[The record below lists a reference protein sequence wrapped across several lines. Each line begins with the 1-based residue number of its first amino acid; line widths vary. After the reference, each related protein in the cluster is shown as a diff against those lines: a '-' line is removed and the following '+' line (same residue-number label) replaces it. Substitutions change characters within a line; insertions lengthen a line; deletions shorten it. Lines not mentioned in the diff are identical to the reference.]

1 MWIEAYRHDA
11 LTPLFKAL
19 SFTGEPTFFLLVLT
33 VGYWALSR
41 EIFTRAT
48 LVLVITGLVNSVMKA
63 VFQAPRPDP
72 SFALVVAEGWSFPS
86 GHATVAAAIWPWLA
100 LDYQDAT
107 GRRWALPLAVVMA
120 FGVAASRVYLG
131 VHSLRDVCWGL
142 LCGAL
147 ILAIARF
154 WMNSPPTFWSRLGE
168 TSRFLYLGM
177 AVLLAV
183 FSFPIHPHDTTGAK
197 SGGVLLTL
205 WLGAGYARRI
215 SPELPRGF
223 GTIASAVAIG
233 LVVTFALRW
242 GLKELLTHVVSFQTL
257 ADFLRYRALGLWI
270 ALGAPWVFRRLGL
283 VRRPA

>member
-1 MWIEAYRHDA
+1 MWIEAFRHDS

-33 VGYWALSR
+33 VGYWVLSR

-48 LVLVITGLVNSVMKA
+48 LVLVTTGLANSVLKA
-63 VFQAPRPDP
+63 IFQAPRPDP
-72 SFALVVAEGWSFPS
+72 SLALIAAEGWSFPS
-86 GHATVAAAIWPWLA
+86 GHAMVAAAIWPWLA
-100 LDYQDAT
+100 LDYQGAT
-107 GRRWALPLAVVMA
+107 GRRWALPLAVVLA

-147 ILAIARF
+147 ILAVARR
-154 WMNSPPTFWSRLGE
+154 WMDASPAFWSRLGT
-168 TSRFLYLGM
+168 TSRCFYLSL

-183 FSFPIHPHDTTGAK
+183 FSLPIHPHDTTGAK

-205 WLGAGYARRI
+205 WLGAGPARRI
-215 SPELPRGF
+215 SPELPKGALS
-223 GTIASAVAIG
+223 IAAAIGLG

-242 GLKELLTHVVSFQTL
+242 GLKELLTEAVSFQTL
-257 ADFLRYRALGLWI
+257 ADFLRYGALGLWI
-270 ALGAPWVFRRLGL
+270 ALGAPWIFRLLGL
-283 VRRPA
+283 VRRPS